1 MDSVGLLEDLADS
14 SVSNAACISITASAN
29 V

>member
-1 MDSVGLLEDLADS
+1 MDSVGLLEDLAVR

>member
-1 MDSVGLLEDLADS
+1 MDSLGLLEDLVDS
-14 SVSNAACISITASAN
+14 SVSNTACISITASAN